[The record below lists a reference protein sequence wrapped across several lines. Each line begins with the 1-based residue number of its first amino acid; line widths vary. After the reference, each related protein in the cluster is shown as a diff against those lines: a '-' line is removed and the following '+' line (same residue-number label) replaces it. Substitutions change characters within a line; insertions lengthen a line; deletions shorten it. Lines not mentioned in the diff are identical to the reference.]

1 MALLSWSFQPRRGD
15 RREQWTKKSRLR
27 NVLGAQKDAVR
38 KMGLGVAG
46 RNLLYT
52 GGQGRFLGRGT
63 I

>member
-1 MALLSWSFQPRRGD
+1 M
-15 RREQWTKKSRLR
+15 
-27 NVLGAQKDAVR
+27 LGAQKVAVR

-52 GGQGRFLGRGT
+52 GGQGRLLGRGT